1 MYDIKVE
8 HVVYKKR
15 ELYDEDGHSLE
26 FEQLPYIFANC
37 LPYLS
42 YRTYQDPPDG
52 VAARKSHTKIT
63 LRSEDIKTLLLISSV
78 LEVLTNCGE
87 ETELNIIIDAV
98 KRGELIEIT
107 LS

>member
-8 HVVYKKR
+8 NVVYTKK

-26 FEQLPYIFANC
+26 FKHLPNIFANC

-42 YRTYQDPPDG
+42 YQTYQGPPDG
-52 VAARKSHTKIT
+52 VTARKNHTKIT
-63 LRSEDIKTLLLISSV
+63 LRREDIKTLLLISSV
-78 LEVLTNCGE
+78 MEILTDFGE
-87 ETELNIIIDAV
+87 EAELNIIIDAV
-98 KRGELIEIT
+98 ERGELIEIT